1 MRRKVIELLRELVAL
16 LKELIALLKVGPA
29 VSADILIGK
38 PKESAMAK
46 KFPNRIVL
54 DSKAKKASGAN
65 PSWSDFQKAG
75 VSLVTRDK
83 NGLVAAPIDPTLTT
97 VAWASVP
104 PGVIT
109 FATLPATPN
118 DTTNEIGTNTNP
130 GPLTGVVLTAT
141 FTNLDGSPP
150 LPMATSSP
158 FDVPAVVPGA
168 PVSVDIVIGTPA

>member
-1 MRRKVIELLRELVAL
+1 
-16 LKELIALLKVGPA
+16 
-29 VSADILIGK
+29 
-38 PKESAMAK
+38 MAAK
-46 KFPNRIVL
+46 NMPNRIKL
-54 DSKAKKASGAN
+54 DGTVKKAGGAN
-65 PSWSDFQKAG
+65 PQWSDFQKAG

-83 NGLVAAPIDPTLTT
+83 NGLVAAPIDPTKTT

-109 FATLPATPN
+109 FTFPASA
-118 DTTNEIGTNTNP
+118 DTTNAIGTNTNP

-150 LPMATSSP
+150 LPMSTSSP
-158 FDVPAVVPGA
+158 FDVPAVVPGT